1 MMNDEAIPMRR
12 RNAAEVEY
20 APRNRDGRKYAEA
33 LDDFERIK
41 GELEQ
46 TTQELDRMRN
56 ALHVSELKNVE
67 LTARVKELDH
77 RIELNERRAAEIID
91 DLKDRNSR
99 ITTRLKAG
107 AEQFLAALRENNE
120 QPLLADIE
128 TRALAAV
135 EAALPDSELK

>member
-1 MMNDEAIPMRR
+1 
-12 RNAAEVEY
+12 
-20 APRNRDGRKYAEA
+20 
-33 LDDFERIK
+33 
-41 GELEQ
+41 
-46 TTQELDRMRN
+46 
-56 ALHVSELKNVE
+56 
-67 LTARVKELDH
+67 VKELDH